1 MTRLP
6 VLRLRSA
13 LAAALLA
20 TAISSVASAAAARS
34 DYRARLPQD
43 EVIYFLLP
51 DRFENGDL
59 GNDRGGLSGD
69 RLATG
74 FDPTHQGFYH
84 GGDLKGLTKRLDYIQ
99 GLGATA
105 VWVAPV
111 FKNKAIQGPPGHES
125 AGYHG
130 YWITDFTQVDPH
142 LGTNADFKALVDAV
156 HARGMKFY
164 MDIVVNHTADV
175 IQLAECKTQLDC
187 PYRSVAD
194 YPYQRRGGVNGAAIN
209 PGFSGEKNGSQA
221 NFAKL
226 KDPNFAYTVRVPE
239 AERNLK
245 VPAWLND
252 PIYYHN
258 RGNSTFSGESSTM
271 GDFSSLDDV
280 FTENPRV
287 VRGMIDIYSTWVDK
301 YRVDGFRIDTAQHVN
316 PEFWQKFVPAI
327 LARAKADGIPH
338 FHIFG
343 EVATGEMDPA
353 HTAVNT
359 RVDKL
364 PSVLDFSF
372 GRAVIDVVAGV
383 AGTDE
388 LAKLFRADPLYEG
401 GAEAALQLPTF
412 LGNHD
417 AGRFPALM
425 KMFGFKGDDRELLQR
440 DMLGHAMLLTLRGVP
455 TIYSGDEQGF
465 VGKGGDQAARQ
476 DMFPSKVASYNEDPL
491 LGTGATTAQ
500 ANFDTNHPLY
510 REIADL
516 ARIRTTHP
524 ALTRGLQLIR
534 YSSDKPGLFAVSRF
548 DPTSR
553 REMLLLFNTSTEP
566 LHQNVR
572 VETRSKEF
580 EVLAGVCPLTAQ
592 APGSV
597 EIELPALGYSVCYAR

>member
-1 MTRLP
+1 
-6 VLRLRSA
+6 
-13 LAAALLA
+13 
-20 TAISSVASAAAARS
+20 
-34 DYRARLPQD
+34 
-43 EVIYFLLP
+43 E
-51 DRFENGDL
+51 
-59 GNDRGGLSGD
+59 
-69 RLATG
+69 
-74 FDPTHQGFYH
+74 
-84 GGDLKGLTKRLDYIQ
+84 YIQ

-111 FKNKAIQGPPGHES
+111 FKNKAVQGPPGQES

-142 LGTNADFKALVDAV
+142 FGTNADFKALVDAV

-175 IQLAECKTQLDC
+175 IQFQECAGKNDC
-187 PYRSVAD
+187 PYRSIAD
-194 YPYQRRGGVNGAAIN
+194 YPYQRRGGVDGKPIN
-209 PGFSGEKNGSQA
+209 SGFTGEGDGSSA
-221 NFAKL
+221 NFSRL
-226 KDPNFAYTVRVPE
+226 TDPNYAYTVKVPR
-239 AERNLK
+239 AEKNIKR
-245 VPAWLND
+245 PAWLND

-258 RGNSTFSGESSTM
+258 RGNSLFRGESSTM
-271 GDFSSLDDV
+271 GDFVGLDDV
-280 FTENPRV
+280 FTENPHV
-287 VRGMIDIYSTWVDK
+287 VLGMINIYADWIDK
-301 YRVDGFRIDTAQHVN
+301 YHVDGFRIDTAQHVDAA
-316 PEFWQKFVPAI
+316 FWQKFVPAI
-327 LARAKADGIPH
+327 LARAKSDGIPN

-353 HTAVNT
+353 HTAENT

-372 GRAVIDVVAGV
+372 ARAVVDVVANN
-383 AGTDE
+383 APTDE

-417 AGRFPALM
+417 AGRIGSFIRHSMPKASADEQL
-425 KMFGFKGDDRELLQR
+425 RR
-440 DMLGHAMLLTLRGVP
+440 DMLAHAMLLTLRGVP

-465 VGKGGDQAARQ
+465 AGKGGDQDARQ
-476 DMFPSKVASYNEDPL
+476 DMFPSKVASYNEDTL
-491 LGTGATTAQ
+491 IGTGATTAQ

-510 REIADL
+510 KEIAEL

-548 DPTSR
+548 EPGTG
-553 REMLLLFNTSTEP
+553 REMLLVFNTSGAE
-566 LHQNVR
+566 LRQNVR

-580 EVLAGVCPLTAQ
+580 EVLAGSCPLNAQ

-597 EIELPALGYSVCYAR
+597 EIELPAFGYAVCNAR